1 MAVRPDGYYV
11 DATFGRGGHCKA
23 LLERLSPDAR
33 VLAIDRDPE
42 AVAVA
47 RDLARTEPRLAVA
60 HARFS
65 QLVEFFPPDFTTV
78 TAVLIDLGLSS
89 PQLDAAERG
98 FSFRYNAPLDM
109 RMDPTSGISAAEWIA
124 QAKETEISDV
134 LWQLGDERRSRQI
147 ARRIVET
154 RNDHPIR
161 TTEDLARV
169 VRACVRR
176 SGRIDPATRS
186 FQAIRIYINNEMGE
200 LEKALDR
207 ALERLEIGGR
217 LLVIA
222 FHSLEDRF
230 VKHRFRELDKAGR
243 IATDNRDQAST
254 LQAELPR
261 FRLLQRKAIM
271 PERTEIIEN
280 PRARSARLRILE
292 RSA

>member
-134 LWQLGDERRSRQI
+134 L
-147 ARRIVET
+147 
-154 RNDHPIR
+154 
-161 TTEDLARV
+161 
-169 VRACVRR
+169 
-176 SGRIDPATRS
+176 
-186 FQAIRIYINNEMGE
+186 
-200 LEKALDR
+200 
-207 ALERLEIGGR
+207 
-217 LLVIA
+217 
-222 FHSLEDRF
+222 
-230 VKHRFRELDKAGR
+230 
-243 IATDNRDQAST
+243 
-254 LQAELPR
+254 
-261 FRLLQRKAIM
+261 
-271 PERTEIIEN
+271 
-280 PRARSARLRILE
+280 
-292 RSA
+292 